1 MKRHDFLQRIPFLR
15 AFARAELGMP
25 SAEFDQL
32 EPVEFFRIVEF
43 WEAKEHRRRAA
54 DARLRY
60 TIAASAGASAPDGSP
75 LTPAYFLEKK
85 RSKKKAKRKLP
96 SGKELER
103 AFINALPKEWRPK

>member
-32 EPVEFFRIVEF
+32 EPAEFFRIVEF

-60 TIAASAGASAPDGSP
+60 TIAASAGASAPDGRP
-75 LTPAYFLEKK
+75 LTPAYFLEK
-85 RSKKKAKRKLP
+85 STKKKPVKRKAP
-96 SGKELER
+96 TAHQLEQ
-103 AFINALPKEWRPK
+103 AFINTLPPEWRPK